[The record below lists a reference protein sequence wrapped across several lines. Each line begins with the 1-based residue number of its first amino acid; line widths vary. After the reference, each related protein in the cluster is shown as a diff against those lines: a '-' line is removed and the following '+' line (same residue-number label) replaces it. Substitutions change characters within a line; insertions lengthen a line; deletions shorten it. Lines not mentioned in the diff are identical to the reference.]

1 MLLWAVRRA
10 WDAAAKECNK
20 MRSSS
25 SLVPSLRNLPSV
37 IRMADG
43 EDLVGEDLVDCALEI
58 WNERDEDWRAGRV
71 VSSQPPAPR
80 PQSLAKGLTNF
91 SMLALDGG
99 NACPR
104 ALGGHS
110 WSTI

>member
-1 MLLWAVRRA
+1 M
-10 WDAAAKECNK
+10 
-20 MRSSS
+20 
-25 SLVPSLRNLPSV
+25 
-37 IRMADG
+37 
-43 EDLVGEDLVDCALEI
+43 DCALEI